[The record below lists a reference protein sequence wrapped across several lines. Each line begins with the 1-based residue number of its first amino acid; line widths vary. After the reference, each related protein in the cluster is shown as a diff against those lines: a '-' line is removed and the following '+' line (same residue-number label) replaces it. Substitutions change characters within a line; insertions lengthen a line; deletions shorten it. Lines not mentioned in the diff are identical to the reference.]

1 LILTDWVTITI
12 AASGARVR
20 RRAASIDAYGI
31 LPSGQTFIEIGGRA
45 ISVRET
51 VDEIAQKLQ
60 DTEGLAYAP
69 RSPRYSI

>member
-1 LILTDWVTITI
+1 MTDWITITI

-20 RRAASIDAYGI
+20 RRAASIDAYGV

-60 DTEGLAYAP
+60 DADKG
-69 RSPRYSI
+69 